1 MLVKLENPKEYAADG
16 IWVGIVDAVQDG
28 MMEWLRAA
36 VVGGEELSAP
46 LFRKPRD
53 VRDLAIPKVAGVLVL
68 RGQFAV
74 LNGAPSYKDF
84 LQWIRVLMMWGPS
97 QTQHTRIY
105 RVNN

>member
-1 MLVKLENPKEYAADG
+1 MLAQLENSKEYAADG
-16 IWVGIVDAVQDG
+16 IWVGIVGAVQDG
-28 MMEWLRAA
+28 LLEWLRAA

-74 LNGAPSYKDF
+74 LNVAPSHEDF
-84 LQWIRVLMMWGPS
+84 LQWV
-97 QTQHTRIY
+97 TA
-105 RVNN
+105 